1 MLAEKY
7 RPKTLSEVVG
17 QDHILP
23 FFKGFAKTKQIPHM
37 LFVGPAGVGKT
48 SVAMALARD
57 IFGDEWRKC
66 FYELNA
72 SDDRG
77 IDVVRN
83 KIKSYA
89 KAIPIQNSYK
99 IIFLDEADFLT
110 REAQPALRRIIEDN
124 SETCRFILSCNYPQK
139 IIEPILDRLV
149 EFRFRKLKLFHLKQT
164 IKKIVEQE
172 SIKMSPSAVVTLAVL
187 SDGSLRRALNVL
199 CSFKMAGFT
208 EVTEEDIRKKI
219 FMVDFNLVRSFVHLL
234 TKGSI
239 EEIDKKLDYLL
250 YEQCYDVTELLKVLY
265 EVVKESKEIP
275 TKAKLQILPKI
286 GDFEYRISVGA
297 SPDIQLRALIANIV
311 FVLKKYLGEQS

>member
-1 MLAEKY
+1 
-7 RPKTLSEVVG
+7 
-17 QDHILP
+17 
-23 FFKGFAKTKQIPHM
+23 M

-149 EFRFRKLKLFHLKQT
+149 EFRFRKLKLFHLKQA

-234 TKGSI
+234 TKGNI

-265 EVVKESKEIP
+265 EVIKESKEIP